1 VPTELL
7 VPSESLLI
15 KFYNM
20 NKMTLIIHLSKRKYK
35 ICTTVYAK
43 VKLKHK
49 VYALKYD
56 GSGVCSALPYSAV

>member
-20 NKMTLIIHLSKRKYK
+20 NKRTLIIHLSKCSYK
-35 ICTTVYAK
+35 ICATLYAK
-43 VKLKHK
+43 VKIKHK
-49 VYALKYD
+49 IYALTYK
-56 GSGVCSALPYSAV
+56 GSGVCCAVL